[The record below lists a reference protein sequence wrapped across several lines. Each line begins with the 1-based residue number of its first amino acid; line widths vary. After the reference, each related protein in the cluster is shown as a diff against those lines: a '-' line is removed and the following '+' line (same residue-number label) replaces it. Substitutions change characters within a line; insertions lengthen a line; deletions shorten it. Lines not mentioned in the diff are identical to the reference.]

1 MANERHSKL
10 STSRARFCPWKS
22 KLSSP
27 NSSRAADGA
36 KSQSFA
42 ALRHP
47 GYRPFLVSN
56 MLAMMADA
64 IEHVI
69 SYWIIFDK
77 FHSPALGG
85 FAIFSH
91 WIPFLFFSV
100 WSGALADRYDPRR
113 IIQIGMGLFML
124 SSLSWGIFFVTGTL
138 TEWLAASILVIHGFA
153 GVFWSP
159 ASQIMIHDIV
169 GRKELNSAVRLMATS
184 RMLGLLLGPAIGGA
198 LLVGLGPETGIFL
211 NIAFYLPLTLWLIR
225 APYGPK
231 FRTEQEPPRP
241 IRGLAD
247 IVSALKDVT
256 ANRTVFAMVGLA
268 GFASL
273 LIGNAHQAQ
282 MPEFAQDLGF
292 GGAGIHY
299 SMLLAANAAG
309 ALSAGILLEAGG
321 LLAAKPRTAFFLVMI
336 WCIAMAGFATATAYW
351 LALALLFVAGFV
363 NLAFTAMTQTLV
375 QLAAPQATRGRII
388 GVYNMAGNG
397 LRAFSGLTVG
407 VGGEFIGI
415 HWSLALSAVALFL
428 VTGSLFGYA
437 LKAAHSA
444 EAAAE

>member
-1 MANERHSKL
+1 LTEQ
-10 STSRARFCPWKS
+10 
-22 KLSSP
+22 
-27 NSSRAADGA
+27 
-36 KSQSFA
+36 SQSFA

-47 GYRPFLVSN
+47 GYRPYLTGS
-56 MLAMMADA
+56 MLAMMADSV
-64 IEHVI
+64 EHVV

-91 WIPFLFFSV
+91 WIPFVFFSV
-100 WSGALADRYDPRR
+100 YSGALADRYDPRR

-124 SSLSWGIFFVTGTL
+124 ASAAWGFFFVTGTL
-138 TEWLAASILVIHGFA
+138 TEWIAAAILVVHGFA

-169 GRKELNSAVRLMATS
+169 GRREMNSAVRLMATS

-198 LLVGLGPETGIFL
+198 MLVGLGPEIAIFC
-211 NIAFYLPLTLWLIR
+211 NIAFYLPLTLWLWK

-231 FRTEQEPPRP
+231 FRAEQTPARQ

-247 IVSALKDVT
+247 IVA
-256 ANRTVFAMVGLA
+256 AMKAVAGDRVIVSMTLLA

-273 LIGNAHQAQ
+273 LVGNAHQAQ
-282 MPEFAQDLGF
+282 MPEYAQDLGY

-309 ALSAGILLEAGG
+309 ALTAGIVLEAGG
-321 LLAAKPRTAFFLVMI
+321 LLGAKPRSAFFLVMF
-336 WCIAMAGFATATAYW
+336 WCFAMAGFAAATSYW

-375 QLAAPQATRGRII
+375 QLSAPQATRGRVI
-388 GVYNMAGNG
+388 GIYNMAGNG

-407 VGGEFIGI
+407 VGGDFIGI
-415 HWSLALSAVALFL
+415 HWSLALSAAALL
-428 VTGSLFGYA
+428 MVTMGLFGYA
-437 LKAAHSA
+437 LKAAYA

>member
-1 MANERHSKL
+1 MKE
-10 STSRARFCPWKS
+10 P
-22 KLSSP
+22 
-27 NSSRAADGA
+27 SSRAGADA
-36 KSQSFA
+36 PPQSFA
-42 ALRHP
+42 ALRHA
-47 GYRPFLVSN
+47 GYRPFLVGN
-56 MLAMMADA
+56 MLAMMANS
-64 IEHVI
+64 IEHVV

-100 WSGALADRYDPRR
+100 WSGALADKYDPRR
-113 IIQIGMGLFML
+113 IIQLGMGLFML

-138 TEWLAASILVIHGFA
+138 TEWLAGTILVIHGFA

-169 GRKELNSAVRLMATS
+169 GRRELNSAVRLMATS

-198 LLVGLGPETGIFL
+198 MLVGLGPEIAIFL
-211 NIAFYLPLTLWLIR
+211 NILFYLPLTLWLVK

-247 IVSALKDVT
+247 IVSAMKDVG
-256 ANRTVFAMVGLA
+256 ANRTVVAMIGLA

-282 MPEFAQDLGF
+282 MPEFAQDLGY

-299 SMLLAANAAG
+299 SLLLAANAAG
-309 ALSAGILLEAGG
+309 ALAAGVLLEAGG
-321 LLAAKPRTAFFLVMI
+321 LLAAKPRSAFFLVMA
-336 WCIAMAGFATATAYW
+336 WCLAMTGFATATSYW
-351 LALALLFVAGFV
+351 LALLLLFVAGFV

-375 QLAAPQATRGRII
+375 QLSAPQATRGRVI
-388 GVYNMAGNG
+388 GVYNMASNG

-415 HWSLALSAVALFL
+415 HWSLALSAVALFV
-428 VTGSLFGYA
+428 VTAGLLGYA
-437 LKAAHSA
+437 LKAAHA

>member
-1 MANERHSKL
+1 MRSPQ
-10 STSRARFCPWKS
+10 SRP
-22 KLSSP
+22 
-27 NSSRAADGA
+27 AAGE
-36 KSQSFA
+36 SQSFA

-47 GYRPFLVSN
+47 GYRPFLVGN
-56 MLAMMADA
+56 MLAMMADS
-64 IEHVI
+64 IEHVV

-113 IIQIGMGLFML
+113 IIQLGMGLFML
-124 SSLSWGIFFVTGTL
+124 SSAAWGFFFITGTL
-138 TEWLAASILVIHGFA
+138 TEWLAAAILVIHGFA
-153 GVFWSP
+153 GVFWAP

-169 GRKELNSAVRLMATS
+169 GRRELNSAVRLMATS

-198 LLVGLGPETGIFL
+198 MLVGLGPELAIFL
-211 NIAFYLPLTLWLIR
+211 NILFYLPLTLWLVR

-231 FRTEQEPPRP
+231 FRTETETPRP

-247 IVSALKDVT
+247 IVSAMKDV
-256 ANRTVFAMVGLA
+256 AGNRTVMAMIGLA
-268 GFASL
+268 GCASF
-273 LIGNAHQAQ
+273 LIGNGHQAQ
-282 MPEFAQDLGF
+282 MPEYSQDLGY

-309 ALSAGILLEAGG
+309 ALTAGIVLEAGG
-321 LLAAKPRTAFFLVMI
+321 LLSAKPRTAFFLVMI
-336 WCIAMAGFATATAYW
+336 WCLAMAGFAAATSYW
-351 LALALLFVAGFV
+351 LAIALLFVGGFV

-375 QLAAPQATRGRII
+375 QLSAPQATRGRII

-397 LRAFSGLTVG
+397 LRAFSGLTIG
-407 VGGEFIGI
+407 VGGNFVGI
-415 HWSLALSAVALFL
+415 HWSLALSAVALFA
-428 VTGSLFGYA
+428 VTSGLLGYA
-437 LKAAHSA
+437 LKAAHA

>member
-1 MANERHSKL
+1 MSE
-10 STSRARFCPWKS
+10 P
-22 KLSSP
+22 
-27 NSSRAADGA
+27 
-36 KSQSFA
+36 SQSFA

-47 GYRPFLVSN
+47 GYRPFLVGN
-56 MLAMMADA
+56 MLAMMADS
-64 IEHVI
+64 IEHVV

-100 WSGALADRYDPRR
+100 WSGALADKFDPRR

-124 SSLSWGIFFVTGTL
+124 SSLSWGIFFLTGTL
-138 TEWLAASILVIHGFA
+138 TEWLAATILVIHGFA

-198 LLVGLGPETGIFL
+198 MLVGLGPEAAIFL

-231 FRTEQEPPRP
+231 FRAEQTPPRQ
-241 IRGLAD
+241 IRGFAD
-247 IVSALKDVT
+247 IVSAIKEV
-256 ANRTVFAMVGLA
+256 AGNRVIMSMTLLA

-273 LIGNAHQAQ
+273 LVGNAHQAQ
-282 MPEFAQDLGF
+282 MPEYAQDLGY

-299 SMLLAANAAG
+299 SLLLAANAAG
-309 ALSAGILLEAGG
+309 ALTAGILLEAGG
-321 LLAAKPRTAFFLVMI
+321 LLGAKPRSAFFLVMA
-336 WCIAMAGFATATAYW
+336 WCFTMVLFAISTDYW
-351 LALALLFVAGFV
+351 LALAVLFVAGFV

-375 QLAAPQATRGRII
+375 QLTAPQAIRGRVI

-407 VGGEFIGI
+407 VGGDFIGI
-415 HWSLALSAVALFL
+415 HWSLALSAGLLLF
-428 VTGSLFGYA
+428 VTMGLLGYA
-437 LKAAHSA
+437 LKAAHA